1 MLCSARRT
9 LTPSSDVLRIRATL
23 ERNALHCTKLEG
35 EEAMKR
41 SLFIKSL
48 ALTFTLLVG
57 SLAVTATE
65 RPFSLNGT
73 GIAIPVVDGNG
84 NVVGANPTGSGNAT
98 HLGMFTNTGHVDF
111 TPDSSNPN
119 ILHPAGGGV
128 FTAANGDKLNF
139 VIITGALDLT
149 TGIGTGEFE
158 FTGGTGRFANATGHT
173 SGVIQQNVV
182 TGAYELTLVGNID
195 Y

>member
-1 MLCSARRT
+1 
-9 LTPSSDVLRIRATL
+9 
-23 ERNALHCTKLEG
+23 
-35 EEAMKR
+35 MKR
-41 SLFIKSL
+41 SLSIKFL
-48 ALTFTLLVG
+48 VLTLTLLVA

-84 NVVGANPTGSGNAT
+84 NAVGAEPTGSGNAT
-98 HLGMFTNTGHVDF
+98 HLGTFTNTGHVDF
-111 TPDSSNPN
+111 TPDASNPT
-119 ILHPAGGGV
+119 ILHPSGGGV

-139 VIITGALDLT
+139 VIINGALDLT
-149 TGIGTGEFE
+149 TGIGTGDFA
-158 FTGGTGRFANATGHT
+158 FTGGTGRFVNATGRT

-182 TGAYELTLVGNID
+182 TGAYVLTLVGNID

>member
-1 MLCSARRT
+1 M
-9 LTPSSDVLRIRATL
+9 PRISL
-23 ERNALHCTKLEG
+23 KLEG
-35 EEAMKR
+35 EESMKR
-41 SLFIKSL
+41 SLLMKFL
-48 ALTFTLLVG
+48 VLTLTLLVG

-73 GIAIPVVDGNG
+73 GIAVPILDGNG
-84 NVVGANPTGSGNAT
+84 NVVGAEPTGSGNAT
-98 HLGMFTNTGHVDF
+98 HLGMFTNTGQVSF
-111 TPDSSNPN
+111 TPDPSNPN
-119 ILHPAGGGV
+119 ILRPAGGGV

-139 VIITGALDLT
+139 VIVSGALDLT
-149 TGIGTGEFE
+149 TGIGTGDFA

-182 TGAYELTLVGNID
+182 TGAYVLTLVGNID

>member
-1 MLCSARRT
+1 
-9 LTPSSDVLRIRATL
+9 
-23 ERNALHCTKLEG
+23 
-35 EEAMKR
+35 MKR
-41 SLFIKSL
+41 SLTKIL
-48 ALTFTLLVG
+48 ALTLTLLVG

-73 GIAIPVVDGNG
+73 GIAIPVIDGNG
-84 NVVGANPTGSGNAT
+84 NVVGAELTGSGNAT

-111 TPDSSNPN
+111 TSDASNPN
-119 ILHPAGGGV
+119 ILHPSGGGV

-139 VIITGALDLT
+139 VIVNGALDLT
-149 TGIGTGEFE
+149 TGIGTGDFA

-173 SGVIQQNVV
+173 SGVIQQNVI
-182 TGAYELTLVGNID
+182 TGAYVLTLVGNID

>member
-1 MLCSARRT
+1 
-9 LTPSSDVLRIRATL
+9 
-23 ERNALHCTKLEG
+23 
-35 EEAMKR
+35 MKR
-41 SLFIKSL
+41 SLTIKFL
-48 ALTFTLLVG
+48 VLTFTMLVG

-73 GIAIPVVDGNG
+73 GIAIPILDGNG

-98 HLGMFTNTGHVDF
+98 HLGMFTNTGEVSF
-111 TPDSSNPN
+111 TPDASNPN
-119 ILHPAGGGV
+119 ILHPTGGGV

-139 VIITGALDLT
+139 IIINGALDLT
-149 TGIGTGEFE
+149 TGIGTGDFE

-173 SGVIQQNVV
+173 STVIQQNVI
-182 TGAYELTLVGNID
+182 TGAYEMTLVGNID